1 MKIEKIVIPETKK
14 LAFHSTEI
22 TIGEGETLEQALKRC
37 YPDILVSTPP
47 QGKVYILTMMLRGRE
62 VDL

>member
-1 MKIEKIVIPETKK
+1 MKIEKIVIPEIKK

-22 TIGEGETLEQALKRC
+22 TIGEGETLGQMLKRC

-47 QGKVYILTMMLRGRE
+47 QGKVYILKMRLRGRE